1 MGSMSVDDDVLS
13 GSWMV
18 LNDELFERL
27 RNRRFC
33 TNCIQLCSSVFR
45 VAIYE
50 LDTAPGAIDFAE
62 FGRRLS
68 IILIMFEN
76 FEYYIKNCFL
86 VLGSNI

>member
-1 MGSMSVDDDVLS
+1 MK
-13 GSWMV
+13 
-18 LNDELFERL
+18 F
-27 RNRRFC
+27 RRSYKKNAC
-33 TNCIQLCSSVFR
+33 
-45 VAIYE
+45 
-50 LDTAPGAIDFAE
+50 TAPGAIDFAE